1 LANLRQWADQGWL
14 RRLDSALAALLAEL
28 EPEASPTLLVSAAL
42 LAQME
47 GRGHTCL
54 PLAPIVD
61 DAQTL
66 LDWPPAA
73 HAALQAVWVELP
85 DTLAH
90 WLDALRASTLVRVVI
105 KEHKDQPPQSDQGQP
120 LVLSGT
126 PAAPLLY
133 LRRYWLQEQQL
144 AQALWQRA
152 AQHRTVDEAAAR
164 QWLDRLFDPA
174 SPSGKV
180 AIAIPSLAPPGGT
193 ATAPQ
198 DAATADTMDWQK
210 LACALTLRADLT
222 VITGGPGTGKTYTA
236 ARLLALLFA
245 MAPQAQRLRV
255 ALAAPTGKAAARLR
269 QSIDSALQELSARL
283 EPVPTP
289 SAGAEP
295 QASLDAGLNLAAFAQ
310 RIGAARTLHA
320 LLGAR
325 PDTRQ
330 FRFNASTPLDVDIVI
345 VDEASMVHLEMMA
358 ALVQALPPGA
368 KLILLGD
375 KDQLASVEA
384 GAVLGDL
391 CRDAGAGQYDAA
403 TARYAQALT
412 GGRLAPEFLADES
425 QGKGSPTPQQGDA
438 HGSTQQSPFAEPP
451 GPPHAEASSASNLGA
466 KYSPPKGATSAL
478 VQQTVMLRH
487 SRRFGGQIGKL
498 ATAVNAGNATAALA
512 LLANDTSGTLHASP
526 EHKVQAVLRLA
537 VHGRPDA
544 PACYADYLR
553 LVQAGPGATQRSGA
567 QAVQAGG
574 VASAQAGDELAAK
587 EAHSAWATAVLRAF
601 DRFRLV
607 CAVHEGDWGTRSLNL
622 AVQLALTEAGLL
634 KARGEWF
641 VGRPAMVTRNDSA
654 LGVFNGDVGIT
665 LPALNPGAALRVY
678 FLDGDTLRSVASSRL
693 PHVETA
699 FAMTV
704 HKCQGSEFLH
714 TALVLPG
721 ADARVLTRELV
732 YTGITRAR
740 ERFTLLQAQPGALA
754 AAIARP
760 SQRASGL
767 ALQLALAGSAP
778 GAA

>member
-1 LANLRQWADQGWL
+1 MNSPSQPSNAAATALLATLRLWADQGWL
-14 RRLDSALAALLAEL
+14 RRLDTALAGLLAEL
-28 EPEASPTLLVSAAL
+28 DPQARPALLVSAAL

-54 PLAPIVD
+54 PLAPMVK
-61 DAQTL
+61 DAQAL

-73 HAALQAVWVELP
+73 LPELQQMWSQLP
-85 DTLAH
+85 PTLAQ
-90 WLDALRASTLVRVVI
+90 WLDALRASSLVRCA
-105 KEHKDQPPQSDQGQP
+105 ESGPGEPPHSNAQTDQGQP
-120 LVLSGT
+120 LVLAGT
-126 PAAPLLY
+126 GAAPLLY

-144 AQALWQRA
+144 AHAVGQRA
-152 AQHRTVDEAAAR
+152 GQQTPVDEAAAR
-164 QWLDRLFDPA
+164 RWLDRLFDPA
-174 SPSGKV
+174 SPG
-180 AIAIPSLAPPGGT
+180 
-193 ATAPQ
+193 
-198 DAATADTMDWQK
+198 AALTSAHPMDWQK
-210 LACALTLRADLT
+210 MACAVALRAGLT

-236 ARLLALLFA
+236 ARLLALLYA
-245 MAPQAQRLRV
+245 MAPQAQGLRV
-255 ALAAPTGKAAARLR
+255 ALTAPTGKAAARLR
-269 QSIDSALQELSARL
+269 QSIDSALQELAGRL
-283 EPVPTP
+283 
-289 SAGAEP
+289 SGDLAP
-295 QASLDAGLNLAAFAQ
+295 QAAKERQRAPGQTLDLAAFAQ
-310 RIGAARTLHA
+310 RIGSARTLHA

-330 FRFNASTPLDVDIVI
+330 FRFNASRPLDVDIVI

-391 CRDAGAGQYDAA
+391 CHGVGAGQYNAA
-403 TARYAQALT
+403 TVRYAKALT
-412 GGRLAPEFLADES
+412 GYDLTADFWAADPAGAQGAGSGARALA
-425 QGKGSPTPQQGDA
+425 
-438 HGSTQQSPFAEPP
+438 
-451 GPPHAEASSASNLGA
+451 
-466 KYSPPKGATSAL
+466 
-478 VQQTVMLRH
+478 QQTVMLRQ

-498 ATAVNAGNATAALA
+498 AIAVNAGDAAATLD
-512 LLANDTSGTLHASP
+512 LLTKDPSGTLHASP
-526 EHKVQAVLRLA
+526 DHQVQAVVHLA

-553 LVQAGPGATQRSGA
+553 LVQAGPSSAGHPDRQSAHATW
-567 QAVQAGG
+567 V
-574 VASAQAGDELAAK
+574 V
-587 EAHSAWATAVLRAF
+587 AVLRAF

-607 CAVHEGDWGTRSLNL
+607 CAVHDGDWGTRNLNL
-622 AVQLALTEAGLL
+622 AVQQALTDAGLL

-641 VGRPAMVTRNDSA
+641 VGRPAMVTRNDA
-654 LGVFNGDVGIT
+654 ELGVFNGDVGIT
-665 LPALNPGAALRVY
+665 LPALDPAAALRVY

-693 PHVETA
+693 PQVETA

-714 TALVLPG
+714 TALVLPH

-740 ERFTLLQAQPGALA
+740 ERFTLLQAQPGALL

-767 ALQLALAGSAP
+767 AVQLA
-778 GAA
+778 